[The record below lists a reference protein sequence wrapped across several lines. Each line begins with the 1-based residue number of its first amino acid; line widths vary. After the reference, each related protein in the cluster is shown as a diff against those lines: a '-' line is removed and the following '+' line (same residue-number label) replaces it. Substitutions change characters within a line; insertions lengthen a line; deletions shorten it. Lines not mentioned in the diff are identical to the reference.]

1 MSTILE
7 ALRRLEKDKR
17 TESAAPL
24 ESRILEPQRPSRSA
38 VRPILPWA
46 VSIGAILLAGGLFF
60 LSNRQ
65 PVERLAART
74 PLEVAPQAQAPVP
87 APLSPVQRERERTPR
102 SQAPSMP
109 GLLASPS
116 RERQSSALQ
125 ESQQGPKSPAD
136 RSRDDL
142 AKAPAPSA
150 ASAPKVAPAR
160 RNEVTQ
166 TPRRAASDSV
176 SEKPTPPPSAVAEAA
191 PSIAPASPPRATPSE
206 SPPPTKAVQVVARA
220 PDFVVLK
227 TIWHP
232 SAERRSARLEF
243 ENGGTARE
251 VREGQWVEGFEV
263 REIRLSGVV
272 LEKEGVRREYRVG
285 RRP

>member
-74 PLEVAPQAQAPVP
+74 PLEVAPPAQAPVP

-136 RSRDDL
+136 
-142 AKAPAPSA
+142 
-150 ASAPKVAPAR
+150 
-160 RNEVTQ
+160 
-166 TPRRAASDSV
+166 
-176 SEKPTPPPSAVAEAA
+176 
-191 PSIAPASPPRATPSE
+191 
-206 SPPPTKAVQVVARA
+206 
-220 PDFVVLK
+220 
-227 TIWHP
+227 
-232 SAERRSARLEF
+232 
-243 ENGGTARE
+243 
-251 VREGQWVEGFEV
+251 
-263 REIRLSGVV
+263 
-272 LEKEGVRREYRVG
+272 
-285 RRP
+285 